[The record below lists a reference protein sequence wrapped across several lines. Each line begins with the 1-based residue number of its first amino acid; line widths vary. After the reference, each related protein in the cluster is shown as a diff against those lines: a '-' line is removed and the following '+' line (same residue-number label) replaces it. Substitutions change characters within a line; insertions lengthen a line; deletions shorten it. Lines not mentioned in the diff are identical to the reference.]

1 MFSVEFVW
9 VCDLHRRAYFW
20 LVGAT
25 LEAGNAFLTPESI
38 APGVTEKEMIGSVM
52 VFEAESLEEVRK
64 IVENDIY
71 YTTGVVSSRFPYRIR
86 FK

>member
-1 MFSVEFVW
+1 M
-9 VCDLHRRAYFW
+9 
-20 LVGAT
+20 VGAI

-38 APGVTEKEMIGSVM
+38 SPGVTEKEMIGSVM